1 MLGEVHL
8 TATDFSGVSL
18 WHIEGLPETPEPAS
32 VKVGDLNEETP
43 LVDPTDE
50 WRQLQQTIE
59 PPLPPYGMR
68 DLALEQLS
76 SLNCDSLKKKLASCD
91 SEAMP
96 SSDDTALRNLLK
108 DASVGEAAY
117 AKAVASVLKAL
128 VCSGGNDAVDVLRG
142 ISRGQYTRTRT
153 VLPIGWPACRHR
165 S

>member
-59 PPLPPYGMR
+59 SLPPYGMR

-76 SLNCDSLKKKLASCD
+76 SLNCESLKKKLASCD